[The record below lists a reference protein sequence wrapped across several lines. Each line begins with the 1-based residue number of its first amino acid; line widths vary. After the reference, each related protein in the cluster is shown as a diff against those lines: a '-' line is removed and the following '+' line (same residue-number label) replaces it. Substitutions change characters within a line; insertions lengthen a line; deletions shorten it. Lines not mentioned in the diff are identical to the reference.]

1 MKIFIGYDSREP
13 VAFHVLAHSIMRRAS
28 RPVEIVPL
36 IQDQLRRCG
45 LYLRERD
52 PRESTEFSLTRFLV
66 PYLSG
71 YEGFS
76 LYLDCDMLCLTDVLT
91 DIKEIVRGKAVYVV
105 QHDYTPK
112 NGVKF
117 LGQEQTAYPRKNW
130 SSFMVFDNAACKELI
145 AVDDVNYA
153 PALFLHRFAWTKERI
168 GSLPLNLNWL
178 VGEYPKIPDPKIV
191 HFTNGG
197 PWFPD
202 YANCDYADLWR
213 EEARHAG
220 VLTELLFTVGC

>member
-28 RPVEIVPL
+28 KPVEIVPL
-36 IQDQLRRCG
+36 IQSQLRQCG
-45 LYLRERD
+45 LYTRERD

-66 PYLSG
+66 PYLSN

-76 LYLDCDMLCLTDVLT
+76 LYLDCDMLCLTDIE
-91 DIKEIVRGKAVYVV
+91 DIPMVGGKAVYVA

-112 NGVKF
+112 HKEKF
-117 LGQEQTAYPRKNW
+117 LGQEQTIYPRKNW
-130 SSFMVFDNAACKELI
+130 SSLMLFNNAKCKHLI
-145 AVDDVNYA
+145 
-153 PALFLHRFAWTKERI
+153 PAYINCAEPLELHRFAWQDYV
-168 GSLPLNLNWL
+168 GSLPIEYNWL
-178 VGEYPKIPDPKIV
+178 VGEYPKNPNAKIL

-202 YANCDYADLWR
+202 YVNCDHADLWR

-220 VLTELLFTVGC
+220 VLTELLFLVGC